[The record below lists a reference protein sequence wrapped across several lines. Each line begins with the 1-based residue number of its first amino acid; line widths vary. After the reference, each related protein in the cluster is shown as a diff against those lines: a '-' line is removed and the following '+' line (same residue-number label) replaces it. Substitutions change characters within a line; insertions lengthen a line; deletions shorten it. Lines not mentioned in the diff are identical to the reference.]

1 MYRKLLI
8 LEEWE
13 LEKEKWEIEDIR
25 SEKDLLLF
33 IALKML
39 N

>member
-13 LEKEKWEIEDIR
+13 PEKEKWEIEDIR
-25 SEKDLLLF
+25 WEKDHLLF
-33 IALKML
+33 TPLKML